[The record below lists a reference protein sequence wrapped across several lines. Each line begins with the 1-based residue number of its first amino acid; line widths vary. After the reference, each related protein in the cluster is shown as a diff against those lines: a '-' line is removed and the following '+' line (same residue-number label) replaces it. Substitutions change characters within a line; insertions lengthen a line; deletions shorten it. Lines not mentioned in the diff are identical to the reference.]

1 MRLVAPLMVSEALL
15 WSTTIRSPEVLADIL
30 GEPQTQVSLA
40 ATLVASEPPFEPPN
54 QLICQ

>member
-30 GEPQTQVSLA
+30 GEPQTHG
-40 ATLVASEPPFEPPN
+40 
-54 QLICQ
+54 